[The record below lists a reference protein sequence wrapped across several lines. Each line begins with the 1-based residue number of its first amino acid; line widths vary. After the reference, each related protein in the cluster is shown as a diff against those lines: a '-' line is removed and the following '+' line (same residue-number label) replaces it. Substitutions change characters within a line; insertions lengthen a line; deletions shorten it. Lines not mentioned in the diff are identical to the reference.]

1 MALSL
6 VQPAKLKNRYLGTMY
21 LNDSIILRFSVSFVE
36 GIKVKTID
44 KMSALVLGSTQ
55 KQRPRR
61 SNVHPSI

>member
-21 LNDSIILRFSVSFVE
+21 LNDSIISRYSVSFVE
-36 GIKVKTID
+36 GIYVKTID
-44 KMSALVLGSTQ
+44 KMSALVLGTQ

-61 SNVHPSI
+61 SNVHSSI

>member
-21 LNDSIILRFSVSFVE
+21 LNDSIISRYSVSFVE
-36 GIKVKTID
+36 GIYVTTID
-44 KMSALVLGSTQ
+44 KMSALVLGTQ

-61 SNVHPSI
+61 SNVHSSI